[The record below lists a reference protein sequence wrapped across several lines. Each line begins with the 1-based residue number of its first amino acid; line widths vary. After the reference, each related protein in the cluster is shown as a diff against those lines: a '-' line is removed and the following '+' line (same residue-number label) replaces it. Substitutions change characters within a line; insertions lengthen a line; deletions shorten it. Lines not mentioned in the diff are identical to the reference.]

1 MSDKMTHEGGTSGVY
16 SGSTFPKIGYKIAK
30 WILWILVA
38 IFLFLWLKNPG
49 ELVDKLV
56 SVIASPGP
64 HDFVMRPDGTVVSAG
79 VKVYN
84 PNDGQPKM
92 VKADNR
98 EGKWTDP
105 VDGIPGYQIRGY
117 ILDDNIYW
125 ESRMNGDNRYITKLD
140 PRNWPEQSTNHVTFT
155 NVSCKTMEFRVS
167 PTHHSPNNGLV
178 KTTFMVEFTKVNIV
192 TNVYTNDVVIN
203 R

>member
-1 MSDKMTHEGGTSGVY
+1 MKTKHW
-16 SGSTFPKIGYKIAK
+16 KIGILLFIVAVFLYRLDHNETANRLAK
-30 WILWILVA
+30 
-38 IFLFLWLKNPG
+38 
-49 ELVDKLV
+49 
-56 SVIASPGP
+56 VIASPGP

-79 VKVYN
+79 IKVYT
-84 PNDGQPKM
+84 PDGQPKM
-92 VKADNR
+92 LKADNK

-105 VDGIPGYQIRGY
+105 VEGIPGYQIRGY

-125 ESRMNGDNRYITKLD
+125 ESRMNGDNRYITKLV

-178 KTTFMVEFTKVNIV
+178 KTTFMVEFTKMNII
-192 TNVYTNDVVIN
+192 TNVYTNNVVIN

>member
-1 MSDKMTHEGGTSGVY
+1 MNDKMTHEGGSSGVY

-64 HDFVMRPDGTVVSAG
+64 HDLVAG
-79 VKVYN
+79 PNGEIHFKGMEVHGL
-84 PNDGQPKM
+84 NDGQPKI
-92 VKADNR
+92 VKADNK
-98 EGKWTDP
+98 EGKWTEP
-105 VDGIPGYQIRGY
+105 VYGIPGYQIRGY
-117 ILDDNIYW
+117 ILDDNVYW
-125 ESRMNGDNRYITKLD
+125 ECRVNGDNRYITRLV

-155 NVSCKTMEFRVS
+155 NVSCKSLEFRVS
-167 PTHHSPNNGLV
+167 PTHHSPDKGLV
-178 KTTFMVEFTKVNIV
+178 KATYMVEFTKMNIV
-192 TNVYTNDVVIN
+192 TNWITNNIVIP